1 MPKIDKKTGERVYTI
16 DYPQFNAN
24 HLYMQSVFDIIF
36 ALIEV
41 AKDMRDYNDLRFDT
55 LTQMLLHFILDET
68 KQDTLLEERDNL
80 IAEKTKGLSDM
91 EEKNMAIH
99 KVNIAM
105 AGKMMKSLNKYMTF
119 EEKLEIMRVGPRKEK
134 VGEQN

>member
-1 MPKIDKKTGERVYTI
+1 MAKVDKKTGDKVYTI

-24 HLYMQSVFDIIF
+24 HLYMKSVFDIVF

-55 LTQMLLHFILDET
+55 LTELLLNFILDED
-68 KQDTLLEERDNL
+68 KQNTLLEERQKL
-80 IAEKTKGLSDM
+80 IDEQTADM
-91 EEKNMAIH
+91 NDMDDKNKAIH
-99 KVNIAM
+99 RINIRY

-119 EEKLEIMRVGPRKEK
+119 EEKLEIMRVGPKKE
-134 VGEQN
+134 E